1 MKRFISGQNSRLSLN
16 TSINRSQD
24 GLEPRQSKVSN
35 EKSWFEIFNRCY
47 LDCFRSLPGWIS
59 LRRNPKKI
67 LSRYIIWGW
76 GGAERFNIS
85 RLQVLKP
92 LVTIVF
98 ANPFLRLCSR
108 QLFLVIL
115 EVKKCK
121 PRFVNVN
128 WL

>member
-92 LVTIVF
+92 LITIVF
-98 ANPFLRLCSR
+98 ANPDPSPPPPFYASTVGNY
-108 QLFLVIL
+108 F
-115 EVKKCK
+115 
-121 PRFVNVN
+121 
-128 WL
+128 W

>member
-47 LDCFRSLPGWIS
+47 LNCFRSLPGWIS

-67 LSRYIIWGW
+67 LSRYIIQE
-76 GGAERFNIS
+76 GGLSDSTFEAS
-85 RLQVLKP
+85 RLETLGNHSFRQSGSQPPPPFTP
-92 LVTIVF
+92 LQSAIISGNVG
-98 ANPFLRLCSR
+98 S
-108 QLFLVIL
+108 
-115 EVKKCK
+115 KKM
-121 PRFVNVN
+121 
-128 WL
+128 